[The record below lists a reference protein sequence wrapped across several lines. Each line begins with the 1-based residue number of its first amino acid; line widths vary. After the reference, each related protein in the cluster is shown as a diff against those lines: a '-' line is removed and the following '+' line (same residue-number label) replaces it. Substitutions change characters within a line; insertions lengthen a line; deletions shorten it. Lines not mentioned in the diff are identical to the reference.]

1 VFSPEVFGIILVF
14 TFKKK
19 NMTSKVTYL
28 GDLRTSSIHLQSGTQ
43 ILSDAPTDNQG
54 KGEAFSP
61 TDLVANALG
70 SCTVSIMAIKS
81 KDLDLDLVGSTVFVT
96 KIMQAE
102 PRKIDKIIIVL
113 NMSVA
118 TTDKNKTIL
127 ERVAKNCPVLLSL
140 NADIEKEIT
149 FNWK

>member
-1 VFSPEVFGIILVF
+1 
-14 TFKKK
+14 
-19 NMTSKVTYL
+19 MTSKITYL
-28 GDLRTSSIHLQSGTQ
+28 GDLRTTSTHIQSGTT
-43 ILSDAPTDNQG
+43 ILSDAPTDNYG

-70 SCTVSIMAIKS
+70 SCMVSIMAIKS
-81 KDLDLDLVGSTVFVT
+81 RDLNLDLLDSTVSVT

-102 PRKIDKIIIVL
+102 PRKIAKIIVVL

-118 TTDKNKTIL
+118 TSEKNKIIL
-127 ERVAKNCPVLLSL
+127 ERAAMTCPVFLSL
-140 NADIEKEIT
+140 NPDIEKEIS